1 MNPNG
6 NHKSKTCNRYTK
18 PKRKEC
24 KHTTKENNQTTKK
37 EKRKKSYKVEGQT
50 GITNS
55 FAVEYRNRIIKIL
68 TMVLRTANI

>member
-24 KHTTKENNQTTKK
+24 KHTTTENNQTTM
-37 EKRKKSYKVEGQT
+37 EETKRK
-50 GITNS
+50 
-55 FAVEYRNRIIKIL
+55 NRKDWKNNTETIGKTIKWQ
-68 TMVLRTANI
+68 